1 MPTRTSATPGA
12 PTWIDLTTSD
22 AEGARRFY
30 SELFGWTAAE
40 SDEQYGGYF
49 MFFSGDAPVAG
60 CMQAMTGPNGEAGAS
75 DVWAVYLATDDVEKT
90 VASATAEGGTV
101 VAPPMQVGDVG
112 SMACVA
118 DPSGAVIGAWQP
130 GTFFGFPAYAETGKP
145 GWWELHT
152 RDYAAVLPFYRSV
165 FGWET
170 QSMGDT
176 DDFRYSV
183 LQIGDLQAAGVMDAS
198 RFLADGEPS
207 HWSVYIAVDD
217 ADAVQA
223 RATELGGSVLSA
235 AQDTPYGRLAEV
247 ADPAGARIRLL
258 GPNREPAG

>member
-30 SELFGWTAAE
+30 TELFGWTAAE
-40 SDEQYGGYF
+40 ADENYGGYF

-60 CMQAMTGPNGEAGAS
+60 CAPGDSG

-90 VASATAEGGTV
+90 VASAAAEGGTV
-101 VAPPMQVGDVG
+101 LVPPMPIGDVG
-112 SMACVA
+112 TMACVV
-118 DPSGAVIGAWQP
+118 DPSGAVVGAWQP
-130 GTFFGFPAYAETGKP
+130 GSFFGFPAYAETGKP
-145 GWWELHT
+145 AWWELHT

-176 DDFRYSV
+176 DEFRYSV

-198 RFLADGEPS
+198 GFLAEGEPS

-217 ADAVQA
+217 ADAVQT
-223 RATELGGSVLSA
+223 RATELGGSVVA
-235 AQDTPYGRLAEV
+235 PAQDTPYGRLAEI
-247 ADPAGARIRLL
+247 ADPTGARIRLL
-258 GPNREPAG
+258 GPNREQAA